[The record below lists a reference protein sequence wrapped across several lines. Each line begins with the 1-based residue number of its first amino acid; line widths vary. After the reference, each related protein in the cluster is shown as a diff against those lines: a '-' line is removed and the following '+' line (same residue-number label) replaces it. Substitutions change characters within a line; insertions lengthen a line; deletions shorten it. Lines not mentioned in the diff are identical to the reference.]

1 MRSAV
6 AAGHKTKQGHNGPP
20 ARLYVVLTHSNSR
33 TSGAPGGG
41 NGRRLLGWKA
51 IGQFLGCTER
61 TARRWESDRALPVHR
76 IPGGG
81 RRAVWAHADELSTWL
96 ETLPSEVQASLRAEQ
111 DLEEPGPPEALAETP
126 PAAAPMAP
134 PETPPAAAPIA
145 PPETPPAAA
154 PIAPPD
160 MPPAAA
166 PSTPPVIAAEPASA
180 ESRWP
185 LWRVSAV
192 VLGLLLLAVAV
203 FDYRTRDAARPAE
216 TVSTAYDDN
225 PEARSTYMNARFELS
240 TRSANGLNSAERG
253 FRQLVERY
261 PERAA
266 GWSGL
271 AETYLLLRE
280 FGSMPDKIAYPQA
293 ARAARAAIALDP
305 RAASAWLDEAFIS
318 WWWQGD
324 SGNAFE
330 EFTTALRLDP
340 NSSRAHHWYA
350 TALAARGEFPQ
361 ALEEIRRARALSPD
375 NPPIVADEAYIRYGA
390 GGQQDEAIATLVRL
404 TQLDPSFESP
414 HFYLSRIYLRAE
426 RDADFLREAVIAAQL
441 RGQEDVVAEL
451 RLAEAELQRGGRP
464 AMLDQLSLNEA
475 ARWQD
480 GKGSAV
486 YVAEYRALAHDRAG
500 MLRWLT
506 IAAESHDHNLPCVY
520 GYPEFA
526 SYLKDPDFVAIVKRP
541 K

>member
-1 MRSAV
+1 
-6 AAGHKTKQGHNGPP
+6 
-20 ARLYVVLTHSNSR
+20 VLTHSNSR

-126 PAAAPMAP
+126 PAAAPIAP

-145 PPETPPAAA
+145 PPEMPPAAA
-154 PIAPPD
+154 PI
-160 MPPAAA
+160 
-166 PSTPPVIAAEPASA
+166 TPPVIAAEPASA

-240 TRSANGLNSAERG
+240 TRSANGLSSAERG

-293 ARAARAAIALDP
+293 AR
-305 RAASAWLDEAFIS
+305 
-318 WWWQGD
+318 GD
-324 SGNAFE
+324 
-330 EFTTALRLDP
+330 
-340 NSSRAHHWYA
+340 
-350 TALAARGEFPQ
+350 
-361 ALEEIRRARALSPD
+361 RARSA
-375 NPPIVADEAYIRYGA
+375 R
-390 GGQQDEAIATLVRL
+390 
-404 TQLDPSFESP
+404 
-414 HFYLSRIYLRAE
+414 
-426 RDADFLREAVIAAQL
+426 REC
-441 RGQEDVVAEL
+441 
-451 RLAEAELQRGGRP
+451 LAR
-464 AMLDQLSLNEA
+464 
-475 ARWQD
+475 
-480 GKGSAV
+480 
-486 YVAEYRALAHDRAG
+486 
-500 MLRWLT
+500 
-506 IAAESHDHNLPCVY
+506 
-520 GYPEFA
+520 
-526 SYLKDPDFVAIVKRP
+526 
-541 K
+541 

>member
-126 PAAAPMAP
+126 PAAAP
-134 PETPPAAAPIA
+134 I
-145 PPETPPAAA
+145 
-154 PIAPPD
+154 
-160 MPPAAA
+160 
-166 PSTPPVIAAEPASA
+166 TPPVIAAEPASA

-426 RDADFLREAVIAAQL
+426 RDADFL
-441 RGQEDVVAEL
+441 
-451 RLAEAELQRGGRP
+451 
-464 AMLDQLSLNEA
+464 
-475 ARWQD
+475 
-480 GKGSAV
+480 
-486 YVAEYRALAHDRAG
+486 
-500 MLRWLT
+500 
-506 IAAESHDHNLPCVY
+506 
-520 GYPEFA
+520 
-526 SYLKDPDFVAIVKRP
+526 
-541 K
+541 